1 MRLLLVVAVI
11 AVIVMLWRYVKKTRR
26 KKRQASPFAV
36 PSGVT
41 IAPTRLLEDEEV
53 ALYSL
58 LQMAVQDHYLVFSHV
73 PLWSF
78 VSVEAVGKVRSHV
91 LRQIALKRVDFA
103 LVHPGSCRV
112 ERVVLIERESSQP
125 HQDDRQQV
133 IESVLDAAGIK
144 LTKLP
149 LKKSHS
155 LPDLTAR
162 LGITAE
168 E

>member
-1 MRLLLVVAVI
+1 MRVLLVGAAI
-11 AVIVMLWRYVKKTRR
+11 AGIVLLWRYLRMTRRR
-26 KKRQASPFAV
+26 KKQAAPFAI
-36 PSGVT
+36 PLGAT
-41 IAPTRLLEDEEV
+41 IGSTRLLAEEEI
-53 ALYSL
+53 ALHSL
-58 LQMAVQDHYLVFSHV
+58 LQMAVKDRYLVFSQV

-78 VSVEAVGKVRSHV
+78 VTVEAEAKVRSDI
-91 LRQIALKRVDFA
+91 LRRIALKRVDFA
-103 LVHPGSCRV
+103 LVHPGSCCV
-112 ERVVLIERESSQP
+112 EQVVQIESESSQS
-125 HQDDRQQV
+125 HQVEHQHV

>member
-1 MRLLLVVAVI
+1 MKILLAGSVI
-11 AVIVMLWRYVKKTRR
+11 AVVIGLWRYVAKARRR
-26 KKRQASPFAV
+26 KKQTAPFAI
-36 PSGVT
+36 PPGVT
-41 IAPTRLLEDEEV
+41 IGSSRLLAEEEV

-58 LQMAVQDHYLVFSHV
+58 LQMAVQERYLVLSQV

-78 VSVEAVGKVRSHV
+78 IEVEGKAKARSDV
-91 LRQIALKRVDFA
+91 LRQIALKRVDFV

-112 ERVVLIERESSQP
+112 EQVVQIEHESSQP
-125 HQDDRQQV
+125 HQAERQRV

-144 LTKLP
+144 LTMLQPKQ
-149 LKKSHS
+149 SHS
-155 LPDLTAR
+155 LPDLAER